1 VNRLDGNGN
10 LASRFPERELITLGG
25 PDLIVRNCILVNA
38 GGAALLAWGD
48 NILIENNLILNCNY
62 YSIEIRSAPKH
73 PVIIRNNTI
82 LFTWLANRTG
92 GASSSGSALFMHSG
106 TRFELEHNIIGYA
119 DGQAVLTYD
128 RKPVKILNNVF
139 THNRFAHLTD
149 LGQVVVNDK
158 NIALIEELGFGAAGG
173 NLVLD
178 PQMSF
183 DKKWWTDYSREDGPA
198 FFARP
203 YDWKAALTLLP
214 QNPACKAGAR
224 PVKLEVHF
232 NH

>member
-1 VNRLDGNGN
+1 
-10 LASRFPERELITLGG
+10 
-25 PDLIVRNCILVNA
+25 
-38 GGAALLAWGD
+38 
-48 NILIENNLILNCNY
+48 
-62 YSIEIRSAPKH
+62 
-73 PVIIRNNTI
+73 
-82 LFTWLANRTG
+82 
-92 GASSSGSALFMHSG
+92 
-106 TRFELEHNIIGYA
+106 
-119 DGQAVLTYD
+119 
-128 RKPVKILNNVF
+128 
-139 THNRFAHLTD
+139 
-149 LGQVVVNDK
+149 
-158 NIALIEELGFGAAGG
+158 LGFGAAGG